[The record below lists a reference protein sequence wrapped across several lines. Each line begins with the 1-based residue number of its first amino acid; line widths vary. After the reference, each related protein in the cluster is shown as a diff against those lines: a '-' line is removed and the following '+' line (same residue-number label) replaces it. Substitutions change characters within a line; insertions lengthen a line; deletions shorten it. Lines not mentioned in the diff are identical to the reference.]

1 MNASATF
8 DELYKAHYVR
18 VFGLCRRLLN
28 SASLAEDASQETF
41 LRAYRKFRE
50 YDGTRAFWPWISTIA
65 SRHCIDQLRRLSHT
79 TALFGDE
86 TAEMEMM
93 AGSDQSAISL
103 MVTSEQATTVSAAI
117 DQLPDKYRVPL
128 VLSYFDDYSY
138 DQIAASLDVT
148 RSHVGV
154 LLLRGRQQLR
164 GQLALLGVEDAG
176 E

>member
-1 MNASATF
+1 MKASATF

-50 YDGTRAFWPWISTIA
+50 YDRTRPFSPWVSTIA

-86 TAEMEMM
+86 EAELDLLQ
-93 AGSDQSAISL
+93 SSNQSAISL
-103 MVTSEQATTVSAAI
+103 VVTSEQAGAVKTAI

-128 VLSYFDDYSY
+128 VLSYFDEYSY
-138 DQIAASLDVT
+138 DQIAESLDVT
-148 RSHVGV
+148 RTHVGV
-154 LLLRGRQQLR
+154 LLLRARQQLR
-164 GQLALLGVEDAG
+164 GKLELLGVDG
-176 E
+176 GDS

>member
-41 LRAYRKFRE
+41 LRAYRTFRE
-50 YDGTRAFWPWISTIA
+50 YDRQRPFWPWVSTIA

-79 TALFGDE
+79 TALFGHE
-86 TAEMEMM
+86 STEMDLLES
-93 AGSDQSAISL
+93 SDASAIKRV
-103 MVTSEQATTVSAAI
+103 VTSEQANNVKAAI

-138 DQIAASLDVT
+138 DQIAESLDVT
-148 RSHVGV
+148 RTHVGV

-164 GQLALLGVEDAG
+164 NQLELLGVEG
-176 E
+176 GTS